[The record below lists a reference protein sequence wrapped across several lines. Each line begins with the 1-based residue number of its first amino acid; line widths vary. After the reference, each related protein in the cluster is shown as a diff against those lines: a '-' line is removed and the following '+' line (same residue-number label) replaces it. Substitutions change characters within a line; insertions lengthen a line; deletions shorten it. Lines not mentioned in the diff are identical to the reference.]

1 MSIEAF
7 EFDVPG
13 PVAIKSSKDKT
24 FEENMKS
31 FSDYDWA
38 ITETCHDMLK
48 LARDFDRETVA
59 CNITEEYRDELK
71 ESWEK
76 KEDYKVVAER
86 VFKKYYEANK
96 DEIEYYPQMVEKPKV
111 GDLVM
116 AINGIPKVDDV
127 YALGKIVR
135 ISHTVTFGEVY
146 WLEGSYSYFTS
157 IVKPNNQ
164 YKHLN
169 TKDWDE
175 LFSLVSKYIEDEFDK
190 GFTYK
195 TMNKEKLNTKTN
207 EIYETLRNKE
217 NH

>member
-13 PVAIKSSKDKT
+13 PVTYKSSKDKT
-24 FEENMKS
+24 YEENMKS
-31 FSDYDWA
+31 FGDYDWA
-38 ITETCHDMLK
+38 ITETVHDMLK
-48 LARDFDRETVA
+48 LARDFDRENVA
-59 CNITEEYRDELK
+59 CNITEEYRKEIK

-86 VFKKYYEANK
+86 IYKTYYEANK
-96 DEIEYYPQMVEKPKV
+96 DEIDYYPQMVENPKV

-116 AINGIPKVDDV
+116 ATNGIPKTDDV
-127 YALGKIVR
+127 YAIGKIVR
-135 ISHTVTFGEVY
+135 ITNTVTFGEVY

-157 IVKPNNQ
+157 IVKPNTQ

-175 LFSLVSKYIEDEFDK
+175 HSDLVSHYIEEEYKK

-195 TMNKEKLNTKTN
+195 TLDMKKLKEKSN

-217 NH
+217 N

>member
-1 MSIEAF
+1 MSIDAF
-7 EFDVPG
+7 QFEIPG
-13 PVAIKSSKDKT
+13 PVAYKSSKDKT
-24 FEENMKS
+24 YEENMKYLC
-31 FSDYDWA
+31 DYDWA
-38 ITETCHDMLK
+38 ITETVHDKLK
-48 LARDFDRETVA
+48 LARDYDRETVA
-59 CNITEEYRDELK
+59 CNITDAHRNEIK
-71 ESWEK
+71 EAWEK

-86 VFKKYYEANK
+86 VFKKYYEVNK

-116 AINGIPKVDDV
+116 ATNGIPHTDDV
-127 YALGKIVR
+127 YALGKITR
-135 ISHTVTFGEVY
+135 ITNTVTFGEVY
-146 WLEGSYSYFTS
+146 WLEGSYSYFTT
-157 IVKPNNQ
+157 IIKPNTM

-175 LFSLVSKYIEDEFDK
+175 HTDLVSHFIDEEYKK

-195 TMNKEKLNTKTN
+195 TLDKAKLNAKSN

>member
-7 EFDVPG
+7 ESDVPG
-13 PVAIKSSKDKT
+13 PAAYKSSKEKT
-24 FEENMKS
+24 YEETMKS
-31 FSDYDWA
+31 FSDYEWA

-59 CNITEEYRDELK
+59 CNITDEYRDELK
-71 ESWEK
+71 ESWAK

-86 VFKKYYEANK
+86 IFKKYYEANK
-96 DEIEYYPQMVEKPKV
+96 DEIEYYPQKVENPKIGV
-111 GDLVM
+111 LVM
-116 AINGIPKVDDV
+116 ATNGIPKTDNV
-127 YALGKIVR
+127 YAIGKIVR
-135 ISHTVTFGEVY
+135 ITHTVTNGEVY

-157 IVKPNNQ
+157 IVKPNTM

-169 TKDWDE
+169 TNDWDVH
-175 LFSLVSKYIEDEFDK
+175 SNLVSNYIDEEYKK

-195 TMNKEKLNTKTN
+195 TLDKTKLNAKSN

>member
-24 FEENMKS
+24 YEENMK
-31 FSDYDWA
+31 YLCNYEWA
-38 ITETCHDMLK
+38 ITETVHDMLK
-48 LARDFDRETVA
+48 LAREFDRENVA
-59 CNITEEYRDELK
+59 CNITDAYRDEIK
-71 ESWEK
+71 ESWVK

-96 DEIEYYPQMVEKPKV
+96 DEIEYYPQMVEQPKV

-116 AINGIPKVDDV
+116 AINGIPKVDEI

-135 ISHTVTFGEVY
+135 ITHTVTFGDVY
-146 WLEGSYSYFTS
+146 WLEGAYTYFTS
-157 IVKPNNQ
+157 IIKPNTM

-175 LFSLVSKYIEDEFDK
+175 HYDLVSNYIEGEYKK
-190 GFTYK
+190 GFTFK
-195 TMNKEKLNTKTN
+195 TLDKAKLKEKSN
-207 EIYETLRNKE
+207 ELYETLRNKE

>member
-24 FEENMKS
+24 YEENMK
-31 FSDYDWA
+31 YLCNYEWA
-38 ITETCHDMLK
+38 ITETVHDMLK
-48 LARDFDRETVA
+48 LAREFDRENVA
-59 CNITEEYRDELK
+59 CNITDAYRDEIK
-71 ESWEK
+71 ESWVK

-96 DEIEYYPQMVEKPKV
+96 DEIEYYPQMVEQPKV

-116 AINGIPKVDDV
+116 AINGIPKVDEI

-135 ISHTVTFGEVY
+135 ITHTVTFGEVY
-146 WLEGSYSYFTS
+146 WLEGAYTYFTS
-157 IVKPNNQ
+157 IIKPNTM

-175 LFSLVSKYIEDEFDK
+175 HYDLVSNYIEGEYKK
-190 GFTYK
+190 GFTFK
-195 TMNKEKLNTKTN
+195 TLDKAKLKEKSN
-207 EIYETLRNKE
+207 ELYETLRNKE

>member
-7 EFDVPG
+7 EYDVPG
-13 PVAIKSSKDKT
+13 PVAFKSSKDKT
-24 FEENMKS
+24 YEENMKYLS
-31 FSDYDWA
+31 SYEWA
-38 ITETCHDMLK
+38 ITETVHDMLK
-48 LARDFDRETVA
+48 LSRDFDRENVA
-59 CNITEEYRDELK
+59 CNIADAYRDEIK
-71 ESWEK
+71 DSWEK

-86 VFKKYYEANK
+86 VYKKYYEANK
-96 DEIEYYPQMVEKPKV
+96 DELDYYPQRVENPKV

-116 AINGIPKVDDV
+116 AINGIPKTDEV

-157 IVKPNNQ
+157 IIKPNAQ

-169 TKDWDE
+169 TKDWDD
-175 LFSLVSKYIEDEFDK
+175 LFSLVSKYIDEEFEK

-195 TMNKEKLNTKTN
+195 TMDREKLNAKTD

-217 NH
+217 NN

>member
-13 PVAIKSSKDKT
+13 PVTYKSSKEKT

-31 FSDYDWA
+31 FGDYDWA

-48 LARDFDRETVA
+48 FARDFDRENVA
-59 CNITEEYRDELK
+59 CNITEAHRNEIK

-86 VFKKYYEANK
+86 IFKKYYEANK
-96 DEIEYYPQMVEKPKV
+96 DELDYYPQMVEKPKV

-116 AINGIPKVDDV
+116 AINGIPKTDDI
-127 YALGKIVR
+127 YALGKIAR
-135 ISHTVTFGEVY
+135 ISYTETFGEVY
-146 WLEGSYSYFTS
+146 WLEGSYTYFTS
-157 IVKPNNQ
+157 IVKPNAQ

-169 TKDWDE
+169 TKDWDD
-175 LFSLVSKYIEDEFDK
+175 LFSLVSKYIEEEFDK

-195 TMNKEKLNTKTN
+195 TMNKEKLHAKTN

>member
-7 EFDVPG
+7 EYDVPG
-13 PVAIKSSKDKT
+13 QVAIKSSKDKT
-24 FEENMKS
+24 YEENMKYLCS
-31 FSDYDWA
+31 YEWA
-38 ITETCHDMLK
+38 ITETVHDMLK
-48 LARDFDRETVA
+48 LARDFDRENVA
-59 CNITEEYRDELK
+59 CNITDAYRDEIK
-71 ESWEK
+71 ESWVK

-86 VFKKYYEANK
+86 VYKKYYEANK
-96 DEIEYYPQMVEKPKV
+96 DELDYYPQRVENPKV

-116 AINGIPKVDDV
+116 AINGIPKTDDI
-127 YALGKIVR
+127 YAIGKIVR

-157 IVKPNNQ
+157 IIKPNAQ

-175 LFSLVSKYIEDEFDK
+175 HIEQVSRYIEDEYNK

-195 TMNKEKLNTKTN
+195 TLDKAKLNEKSN

-217 NH
+217 NN